1 MNGVT
6 SLIRGLVRVDGVD
19 TPYNLSLTK
28 LGSKQQ
34 YVEVEVF
41 IYYHGPVRKF
51 KAVFLSTD
59 TLLTSRSTLRIL
71 LKKKIISPENI

>member
-19 TPYNLSLTK
+19 TPYNLSLTR
-28 LGSKQQ
+28 LGSKEQS
-34 YVEVEVF
+34 VEVGEVF
-41 IYYHGPVRKF
+41 IYYHGPVRKLR
-51 KAVFLSTD
+51 AVLLSTD

-71 LKKKIISPENI
+71 LKK

>member
-1 MNGVT
+1 VNGVT

-19 TPYNLSLTK
+19 TPYNLSLTR

-34 YVEVEVF
+34 SVEVEEVS
-41 IYYHGPVRKF
+41 IYYHGPVRKL

-59 TLLTSRSTLRIL
+59 TLLNSRSTLRIL
-71 LKKKIISPENI
+71 LNK